1 MFYLQISLGSSNVR
15 VGSQIFGS
23 RDVSVSK
30 SQSND
35 SSSSHDKASHSTSSS
50 HDQAGQSSSSHDKA
64 GHSTKANTEQG
75 DATHTNFNKTPA
87 ADDAVCSH
95 DDVMSR
101 VNDIAFNGDEGISE
115 PLQNASI

>member
-1 MFYLQISLGSSNVR
+1 MFYLQISLGSRNVR

-50 HDQAGQSSSSHDKA
+50 HDKA
-64 GHSTKANTEQG
+64 GHSTKANPEQG
-75 DATHTNFNKTPA
+75 DATHTNFNKSPA

-101 VNDIAFNGDEGISE
+101 VKDIAFNGGDEGICE
-115 PLQNASI
+115 QLQNASI

>member
-35 SSSSHDKASHSTSSS
+35 SSSSHDK
-50 HDQAGQSSSSHDKA
+50 AGQSSSSHDKA

-101 VNDIAFNGDEGISE
+101 VNDMAFNGDEGISE
-115 PLQNASI
+115 QLQNASI